1 MICIQISQKEYAPHK
16 IGSIKAEDMQNDTQ
30 FLESFFTH
38 KTWVLGCEGGE
49 ELVLECLYELIERYI
64 YSSKIELKN

>member
-1 MICIQISQKEYAPHK
+1 MIYIQISQKEYAPHK

-38 KTWVLGCEGGE
+38 TTWVLGCEGGE
-49 ELVLECLYELIERYI
+49 ELVLECLWANREAFLF
-64 YSSKIELKN
+64 L